1 MKIPTS
7 QEEKEEDHLQGM
19 NDSLEVGIDEV
30 GRGCIFGPVFS
41 SVVVLTLENNH
52 LLKKLGVND
61 SKKLSA
67 KKRKS
72 LFPKILELS
81 KDWSIGQSSVREIDT
96 YGIRYA
102 TELSMIRALYKLQLT
117 PSKIYIDGNLPLNL
131 WQGNQE
137 NIIKGDSKLTSI
149 AAASIVAKVKRDL
162 LMIRLEKKYKG
173 YIIQKNKGYGTSD
186 HFLSINHLGITNM
199 HRKSFIKKLDLLN

>member
-1 MKIPTS
+1 
-7 QEEKEEDHLQGM
+7 M
-19 NDSLEVGIDEV
+19 NDSLEIGIDEV

-52 LLKKLGVND
+52 LLKELGVND
-61 SKKLSA
+61 SKKLSS
-67 KKRKS
+67 KQRNS
-72 LFPKILELS
+72 LLPKILELS
-81 KDWSIGQSSVREIDT
+81 QDWGIGQSSVREIDK

-102 TELSMIRALYKLQLT
+102 TELSMIRALYKLKST
-117 PSKIYIDGNLPLNL
+117 PSIIYIDGSLPLRL
-131 WQGNQE
+131 WQGKQE

-149 AAASIVAKVKRDL
+149 AAASILAKVKRDS
-162 LMIRLEKKYKG
+162 LMIRLEEKYKG

-199 HRKSFIKKLDLLN
+199 HRKSFTKKIRFI